1 MINADFCAGSILI
14 SFGALLGKT
23 SPIQLLLMAG
33 LEVTLFGI
41 NEYVLLSLLQV
52 NCSLGGGGGGLSLT
66 PWDGMS
72 TRQETNTS
80 CWTKAL
86 SV

>member
-52 NCSLGGGGGGLSLT
+52 NCSLRGTYPSPLGTGWVQGKRL
-66 PWDGMS
+66 
-72 TRQETNTS
+72 
-80 CWTKAL
+80 
-86 SV
+86 